1 MNVNKLERIILL
13 LNIVS
18 LIYFAIL
25 ALLTYYPID
34 SNALQVVG
42 EILTIPLFFVI
53 LLSFFYALLKLIRKE
68 KTRNVLPIFIV
79 SAISII
85 FLVILTVIQ
94 LN

>member
-1 MNVNKLERIILL
+1 MNVNKLEKIILL
-13 LNIVS
+13 SNSAS
-18 LIYFAIL
+18 LIYFAIFAVL
-25 ALLTYYPID
+25 SYYPID
-34 SNALQVVG
+34 SEALQVVG

-79 SAISII
+79 SVISLV
-85 FLVILTVIQ
+85 FLVTLTIIQ

>member
-1 MNVNKLERIILL
+1 MNVNKLEKIILL
-13 LNIVS
+13 SNSAS

-25 ALLTYYPID
+25 AVLSYYSID
-34 SNALQVVG
+34 SEALQVVG

-79 SAISII
+79 SVISLV
-85 FLVILTVIQ
+85 FLVTLTIIQ

>member
-1 MNVNKLERIILL
+1 MNVNKLEKIILL
-13 LNIVS
+13 SNSVS

-25 ALLTYYPID
+25 AVLSYYPID
-34 SNALQVVG
+34 SEALQVVG

-79 SAISII
+79 SVISLV
-85 FLVILTVIQ
+85 FLVTLTIIQ